1 MEVNLCQFQA
11 LKNLDMVNNKNYIN
25 SPLYNRQKT
34 KLIIMIMTIINPP
47 KSLLNLHSLKLKQNK
62 SAVKEMSLQ
71 ENRFKKKES
80 NLVEVAEEAGNNP

>member
-1 MEVNLCQFQA
+1 
-11 LKNLDMVNNKNYIN
+11 
-25 SPLYNRQKT
+25 
-34 KLIIMIMTIINPP
+34 MTIINPP